1 MVSIEIH
8 PIMEFAQ
15 NIPSSHVTVLFGG
28 FDVAIQSSGFLD
40 ATSLGLNASC
50 GVDIRGM
57 SMAIIVW
64 RLVHVVLFLLHD
76 SALVEK
82 GGEVE
87 VRRGGREKRVPRGTR
102 AIFIATLHD
111 TKLH

>member
-1 MVSIEIH
+1 MVSLEIH

-15 NIPSSHVTVLFGG
+15 NIPSSHITVLFGG
-28 FDVAIQSSGFLD
+28 FDVAIQTSSLLH

-50 GVDIRGM
+50 GVDIRDM

-76 SALVEK
+76 CALVEK

-87 VRRGGREKRVPRGTR
+87 VILGGREKRVARRAR